1 MDRTSTRAVASAGD
15 GSAEG
20 DRPKQQQP
28 NGTAPTAINKKPP
41 KRSGVVAL
49 VEDAVALVL
58 AILVLLNFASAAFI
72 EAVCYCAFNWW
83 WPKVRADRDV

>member
-1 MDRTSTRAVASAGD
+1 M
-15 GSAEG
+15 
-20 DRPKQQQP
+20 
-28 NGTAPTAINKKPP
+28 
-41 KRSGVVAL
+41 